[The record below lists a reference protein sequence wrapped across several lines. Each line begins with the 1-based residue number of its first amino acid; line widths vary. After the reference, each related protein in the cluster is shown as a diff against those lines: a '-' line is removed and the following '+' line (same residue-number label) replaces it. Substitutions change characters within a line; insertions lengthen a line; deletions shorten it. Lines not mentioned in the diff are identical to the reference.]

1 MSRALRLDFA
11 GATWHVFSRG
21 NNHESIFLDD
31 VDRLRF
37 LELLGDAVERFKWIV
52 YEYELMTNHYHF
64 ALDTP
69 EPTLSRGMQWLNGK
83 YAQWFN
89 RRHRRSGHLFQGR
102 FGGEVVEKET
112 ELLNVCRYIALN
124 AVDAGMVERPED
136 YRWGSYRAHAGYE
149 EAPKWLGTKELLARF
164 APVRTAAQTLYRTFI
179 AEGIGKD
186 HDIRPRIVGQI
197 FLGSEHWIEQMRAR
211 VESKPRSDDHPRVQ
225 RYVGRPLMPTIVK
238 VVAETFGTTVAQVQK
253 RGASPARR
261 AAAWLGC
268 YEGILSRRAIAAGL
282 RLESSGRASDLIS
295 ICDREL
301 DHDEWLLKKIDRC
314 CERLRALPPP
324 PLTALTVSPAV
335 LR

>member
-1 MSRALRLDFA
+1 MARALRPDFA

-21 NNHESIFLDD
+21 NNHQPIFLDD
-31 VDRLRF
+31 ADRLRF
-37 LELLGDAVERFKWIV
+37 LELLGDAVERYKWIV

-89 RRHRRSGHLFQGR
+89 RRHRRDGHLFQGR
-102 FGGEVVEKET
+102 FGGEAVEKET
-112 ELLNVCRYIALN
+112 ELLNVCGYIALN
-124 AVDAGMVERPED
+124 AVDAGIVERPED

-149 EAPKWLGTKELLARF
+149 KGPDWLADKELLARF
-164 APVRTAAQTLYRTFI
+164 APDRAVAQNLYRTFI

-186 HDIRPRIVGQI
+186 HDIGPRIVGQI
-197 FLGSEHWIEQMRAR
+197 FLGSARWIEQMRAL
-211 VESKPRSDDHPRVQ
+211 VESKPRSDDHPRAQ
-225 RYVGRPLMPTIVK
+225 RYVGRPQMPTIVK
-238 VVAETFGTTVAQVQK
+238 VVAETFGTSVAQVQR

-282 RLESSGRASDLIS
+282 RLESSGRASDLIR

-301 DHDEWLLKKIDRC
+301 DHDEWLQKKIDRC
-314 CERLRALPPP
+314 CERLRTLPPP
-324 PLTALTVSPAV
+324 PLTTLTVSPAV
-335 LR
+335 LG